1 MAEVVFMK
9 VVSPGLPGLLSVLR
23 FDATISESPTFSSS
37 VTEHPVE
44 SGSSIA
50 DHVMHSN
57 TSVALEVVVTNT
69 PLAARANTDEAVE
82 VGRLVG
88 FQTPFSVNGQT
99 SKQLT
104 TAQIVGGFVSP
115 YRFPGS
121 PRQYQTPTS
130 TAGTWTTIPDGVGGS
145 SLQFPTYLDRVTVI
159 HSELMDIKQKAH
171 ICQVFG
177 KNTIYED
184 MILTS
189 LTSSTEAKDSLTISL
204 VFTSAR
210 FVEVGKAVGVKLT
223 PLETRAKP
231 TVATGTAAQTP
242 IVPRVGVAPA
252 QAGEGAVRRGSQ
264 ALADAFYGTGSRP
277 APAEL

>member
-1 MAEVVFMK
+1 MADIVFMK
-9 VVSPGLPGLLSVLR
+9 IVTPGLPGLLSVLR
-23 FDATISESPTFSSS
+23 FDATISETPTFASS

-44 SGSSIA
+44 SGGQIS
-50 DHVMHSN
+50 DHVTHAN
-57 TSVALEVVVTNT
+57 TKVDLQVVVTNT

-189 LTSSTEAKDSLTISL
+189 LTSTTEAKDSLTISL
-204 VFTSAR
+204 GFTSAR
-210 FVEVGKAVGVKLT
+210 FVEVGEAVGVKLT
-223 PLETRAKP
+223 PLESRAEQK
-231 TVATGTAAQTP
+231 TSAGTAAQVTLTDDGTRDP
-242 IVPRVGVAPA
+242 EQA
-252 QAGEGAVRRGSQ
+252 QEGLASAGLSAFTDAV
-264 ALADAFYGTGSRP
+264 YGQ
-277 APAEL
+277 